1 VSFAIDTGTRHI
13 ALVIEAAS
21 GVGVTLRDAT
31 DAVVGTAQGAGGVVT
46 IDVGPLSVGLAT
58 AVLTA
63 DIDEAFE
70 MWEVVTENR

>member
-1 VSFAIDTGTRHI
+1 M
-13 ALVIEAAS
+13 
-21 GVGVTLRDAT
+21 TLRDAT